1 MPDTFNCPNCGAPL
15 DYQGSD
21 PIIRCPYCNSS
32 VIVPENLRAKP
43 SFSSTPSNF
52 TLSGAGDLGGL
63 INQAR
68 RIKEVKDLAEAG
80 EMDEAVRL
88 YREITGAEDFAARQ
102 AVGKLASGQPITFTG
117 LNSSEVRAAV
127 RAATAPAI
135 RIQTLDKQTSKNV
148 GRAIGCFVAFLVV
161 TILAGTLI
169 PILGAGLGIFA
180 AFQGVQ
186 QAAPEINIPG
196 VEIPK
201 IPGVEIPGVTT
212 SGFATQELAFGGEG
226 TGPGLFGDVRAIG
239 VNPAS
244 GEIFAANY
252 DDGRVQAFD
261 PQGKFST
268 QWTIA
273 KEISDP
279 YFGKL
284 VVNRKGTVY
293 IPVFGK
299 IKRFGSDGQAQGEIK
314 VNGLH
319 FEDLALAAD
328 GSLVAIADG
337 ETLVWL
343 TAEGKVV
350 KKVED
355 AISTVSGDS
364 ELSARVAVDGEGKVY
379 VLGTFNNA
387 IFVFGPDG
395 KYLNR
400 FGSEGDETGQFRAP
414 QALAVDGK
422 GRIFVSDFKGVQV
435 FSNDGRY
442 VDVIKVQYFAYGLAF
457 DDHGKLYLTTNQ
469 HKVEKYSLS
478 E

>member
-15 DYQGSD
+15 NYQGSD
-21 PIIRCPYCNSS
+21 PIIRCPYCSSS

-68 RIKEVKDLAEAG
+68 RMKEVKDLAEAG

-102 AVGKLASGQPITFTG
+102 AVGKLASGQPITFSG

-127 RAATAPAI
+127 QAVTAPAI
-135 RIQTLDKQTSKNV
+135 RIQTLDQKTSRNV

-161 TILAGTLI
+161 TILAGVLI
-169 PILGAGLGIFA
+169 PLLGAGLGLFA
-180 AFQGVQ
+180 AFQGLEQV
-186 QAAPEINIPG
+186 APEINIPG
-196 VEIPK
+196 VEIPQ
-201 IPGVEIPGVTT
+201 IPGVEIPGVTA

-226 TGPGLFGDVRAIG
+226 TGPGRFGDVRAIG
-239 VNPAS
+239 VNPAN

-252 DDGRVQAFD
+252 DDGRVQVFD
-261 PQGKFST
+261 PQGQFKT
-268 QWTIA
+268 QWIIP

-279 YFGKL
+279 YFDKL
-284 VVNRKGTVY
+284 AVNRQGVVY

-299 IKRFGSDGQAQGEIK
+299 IKRFESDGKALAEFKID
-314 VNGLH
+314 GLH

-328 GSLVAIADG
+328 GSLVAVANG

-343 TAEGKVV
+343 SAEGEVLR
-350 KKVED
+350 KVED
-355 AISTVSGDS
+355 AVSTISGDS
-364 ELSARVAVDGEGKVY
+364 ELSAKVAVDGLGNVY
-379 VLGTFNNA
+379 LLGTFNNA
-387 IFVFGPDG
+387 VFIFGPDG

-400 FGSEGDETGQFRAP
+400 IGSAGDETGEFRAP
-414 QALAVDGK
+414 QALVIDGQ
-422 GRIFVSDFKGVQV
+422 GRIFVSDTHGVQV
-435 FSNDGRY
+435 FSNAGRY
-442 VDVIKVQYFAYGLAF
+442 LDVIQVQYFAYGLAM
-457 DDHGKLYLTTNQ
+457 DDQGQLYVTTNQ
-469 HKVEKYSLS
+469 KKVEKYSFP